1 MLALFLAATIS
12 AASFKAHIDFLASD
26 LLEGRETGSHGFDV
40 AAQYVATQFAGAG
53 LDPAGD
59 NGTYFQRIEF
69 TTAQVDEAKSSF
81 VLDGKKLVM
90 RKDVVFAPVFTSET
104 AAVEAPVVFAGF
116 GGEADYANID
126 VRDKIVLLLTGA
138 PPQLPSDERAY
149 FSDGDVKRKT
159 AASHGAIGILSLKT
173 ITDEKRR
180 SFAKGAAQ
188 ASMKTMR
195 AKGDAGEPAL
205 RALISI
211 SRETA
216 AKMFRGKLDA
226 VLDDAEKGITHPF
239 ALGVRV
245 KIRTV
250 SKFGSAMSENVVARL
265 KGASDENVVV
275 SAHLDHLGLMED
287 RRPRLSG
294 QAGAPVLQPDRIFNG
309 ALDNA
314 SGDAALIEIARAF
327 AELPQRPAR
336 SVVFIAVTGE
346 EKGELGSEY
355 FAKHSTVS
363 PIVADINMDMFTMLF
378 PVKDIIALGAEHTTL
393 GDLAADAAKQA
404 GFELSPDPQP
414 EEVRFIRSDQ
424 YSFVQQGI
432 PAMIFKA
439 GIKSSDPSID
449 GEKVTREWLRE
460 VYHSVKDNPDQKLDY
475 ASGARW
481 ADANFRLALAVANAP
496 ERPAWKKGDFFGQR
510 FGK

>member
-1 MLALFLAATIS
+1 MLALLLAATIS
-12 AASFKAHIDFLASD
+12 AASIKAHIDFLASD

-40 AAQYVATQFAGAG
+40 AAQYMATQFAGAG
-53 LDPAGD
+53 LEPAGD
-59 NGTYFQRIEF
+59 NGTYFQPIEF

-90 RKDVVFAPVFTSET
+90 RKDVVFQPVYTSET
-104 AAVEAPVVFAGF
+104 ATVDAPVVFAGF
-116 GGEADYANID
+116 GGEADYANLD
-126 VRDKIVLLLTGA
+126 VRDKVVLLLTGA

-149 FSDGDVKRKT
+149 FSSGEVKRKT
-159 AASHGAIGILSLKT
+159 AAAHGAIGILSLKT

-188 ASMKTMR
+188 ASMKSMR
-195 AKGDAGEPAL
+195 AKGDAGEPTL
-205 RALISI
+205 RAAVSI
-211 SRETA
+211 SREAA

-239 ALGVRV
+239 PLGARV

-250 SKFGSAMSENVVARL
+250 SKFGSAKSENVVARL
-265 KGASDENVVV
+265 KGASDENVAI
-275 SAHLDHLGLMED
+275 SAHLDHLGL
-287 RRPRLSG
+287 
-294 QAGAPVLQPDRIFNG
+294 APTGDDRIYNG

-327 AELPQRPAR
+327 AALPQRPAR

-355 FAKHSTVS
+355 FAKHPTVS
-363 PIVADINMDMFTMLF
+363 PIVADVNMDMFTMLF
-378 PVKDIIALGAEHTTL
+378 PIKDVIALGAEHTTL

-510 FGK
+510 FAK

>member
-1 MLALFLAATIS
+1 MLALLLAATIS
-12 AASFKAHIDFLASD
+12 AASIKAHIDFLASD

-40 AAQYVATQFAGAG
+40 AAQYMATQFAGAG

-69 TTAQVDEAKSSF
+69 TTAQVDDAKSSF
-81 VLDGKKLVM
+81 MLDGKKLVA
-90 RKDVVFAPVFTSET
+90 RKDVIFQPVFTCDLRP
-104 AAVEAPVVFAGF
+104 AICDLEAPVVFAGF

-126 VRDKIVLLLTGA
+126 VRGKVVLLLTGA

-149 FSDGDVKRKT
+149 FSDSDVKKKT

-188 ASMKTMR
+188 ASMKSMR

-239 ALGVRV
+239 PLGVRV

-250 SKFGSAMSENVVARL
+250 SKFGSATSENVVARL

-275 SAHLDHLGLMED
+275 SAHLDHLGLAQKGD
-287 RRPRLSG
+287 
-294 QAGAPVLQPDRIFNG
+294 DRIYNG

-327 AELPQRPAR
+327 AALQQRPAR

-355 FAKHSTVS
+355 FAKHPTVS

-378 PVKDIIALGAEHTTL
+378 PVKDVIALGAEHTTL
-393 GDLAADAAKQA
+393 GDLAVDAAKQA

-449 GEKVTREWLRE
+449 GEKLTRDWLRE

-496 ERPAWKKGDFFGQR
+496 ERPSWKKGDFFGQR
-510 FGK
+510 FAK

>member
-1 MLALFLAATIS
+1 MI
-12 AASFKAHIDFLASD
+12 
-26 LLEGRETGSHGFDV
+26 
-40 AAQYVATQFAGAG
+40 
-53 LDPAGD
+53 
-59 NGTYFQRIEF
+59 
-69 TTAQVDEAKSSF
+69 
-81 VLDGKKLVM
+81 
-90 RKDVVFAPVFTSET
+90 
-104 AAVEAPVVFAGF
+104 
-116 GGEADYANID
+116 
-126 VRDKIVLLLTGA
+126 
-138 PPQLPSDERAY
+138 
-149 FSDGDVKRKT
+149 
-159 AASHGAIGILSLKT
+159 SLKT

-188 ASMKTMR
+188 ASMKSMR

-205 RALISI
+205 RASVSI

-226 VLDDAEKGITHPF
+226 TLDDAEKGITRP
-239 ALGVRV
+239 LPLDERV

-250 SKFGSAMSENVVARL
+250 SKFGSAPSENVVARL
-265 KGASDENVVV
+265 KGTSDENVVV
-275 SAHLDHLGLMED
+275 SAHLDHLGLAQKGD
-287 RRPRLSG
+287 
-294 QAGAPVLQPDRIFNG
+294 DRIYNG

-327 AELPQRPAR
+327 AAPPQRPAR

-355 FAKHSTVS
+355 FAKHPTVS

-378 PVKDIIALGAEHTTL
+378 PVKDVIALGAEHTTL

-424 YSFVQQGI
+424 YSFVKQGN

-449 GEKVTREWLRE
+449 GEKLTREWLRE

-496 ERPAWKKGDFFGQR
+496 ERPAWKKGDFFGRR
-510 FGK
+510 FGKER